1 MVTETDILGTITF
14 LLPVITLFIGFLILK
29 WDALR
34 VALAAWIVE
43 VIVVLVAYPEA
54 SIMRAT
60 VWANFDLWTGY
71 AVLWTGFVFRMM
83 YTNTGLL
90 QRLIDVLGSLFKH
103 NLGKALTLSAVI
115 GGLIGAFNGFAT
127 YPITIAGIKELKYEP
142 WRAATGYLV
151 YFAWMV
157 PFVSLW
163 IGATIAQVGS
173 HVPIVQLAPVIGVL
187 SIPLVFLSTFGF
199 ARILKIPFKDEHNM
213 QLLLLSIAGALLA
226 IIIFTI
232 IIPQFY
238 LLTLIASSIFI
249 MALLLAYS
257 RSRKLYGE
265 MPQGITK
272 WGMIRPFMPIVIGI
286 VLILVW
292 GIPQVKAFLANFA
305 FTLNLWGFSPIS
317 INLLDNP
324 GFYIFVIALSSYL
337 FLIPPSDPKQK
348 RSNPARDIALASKM
362 SWKTLL
368 TLFFG
373 GGMVGIMISA
383 GQIEA
388 VRNVLVTLGTMGYGV
403 VLVVFSWVAGVVF
416 AQGIP
421 ADLLLS
427 HMQIGVEAAV
437 GLPLAFAV
445 AIVAL
450 VVMGPAN
457 PLKPSLLSYTAVI
470 AGAPEE
476 DHPKMFRTALIWQ
489 LAAMVIIVVEVAI
502 AIALFF

>member
-1 MVTETDILGTITF
+1 MVTETDIIGTITF
-14 LLPVITLFIGFLILK
+14 LLPVITLFIGFLVLK

-43 VIVVLVAYPEA
+43 VIVVLVAYPDA

-60 VWANFDLWTGY
+60 VWANIDLWTGY
-71 AVLWTGFVFRMM
+71 AVLWTGFVFRQM

-103 NLGKALTLSAVI
+103 NLGKALTLSGVI

-127 YPITIAGIKELKYEP
+127 YPVTIAGIKELKYEP
-142 WRAATGYLV
+142 WRAAAGYLV

-163 IGATIAQVGS
+163 IGATIAHVGS
-173 HVPIVQLAPVIGVL
+173 HLPIEQLVPYIGGL

-199 ARILKIPFKDEHNM
+199 AKILKVPFREEHNM
-213 QLLLLSIAGALLA
+213 QLILLSIAGAVLG
-226 IIIFTI
+226 IVIFTLL
-232 IIPQFY
+232 IPTYY
-238 LLTLIASSIFI
+238 LLTLIFTSLFI
-249 MALLLAYS
+249 LAFLIAYS

-265 MPQGITK
+265 LPK
-272 WGMIRPFMPIVIGI
+272 VSRWGMVKPFMPIVIGI
-286 VLILVW
+286 ILILIW
-292 GIPQVKAFLANFA
+292 GLPQVKAFLAHFNYS
-305 FTLNLWGFSPIS
+305 LELWGFPAIS

-324 GFYIFVIALSSYL
+324 GFYIFI
-337 FLIPPSDPKQK
+337 
-348 RSNPARDIALASKM
+348 IALASYLFIIPVSEVKHRKSNPAKDIGLASIM

-383 GQIEA
+383 GQITA
-388 VRNVLVTLGTMGYGV
+388 VRDIMITLGSLGYGV
-403 VLVVFSWVAGVVF
+403 GLVVFSWIAGIVF

-427 HMQIGVEAAV
+427 SMQVGAGAAIGV
-437 GLPLAFAV
+437 PLAFLV
-445 AIVAL
+445 GIVAL

-457 PLKPSLLSYTAVI
+457 PLKPSLLSYSAVI
-470 AGAPEE
+470 AEAPDE
-476 DHPKMFRTALIWQ
+476 DHPKMFRTALVWQ
-489 LAAMVIIVVEVAI
+489 IAAMVIIAIEVAI
-502 AIALFF
+502 AITFFY

>member
-1 MVTETDILGTITF
+1 MVTETDILGAITF
-14 LLPVITLFIGFLILK
+14 LLPVITLFIGFLVLK

-34 VALAAWIVE
+34 VSLAAWIVE
-43 VIVVLVAYPEA
+43 VIIVLVAYPEA

-60 VWANFDLWTGY
+60 VWANFNLWTGY
-71 AVLWTGFVFRMM
+71 AVLWTGFVFLQM

-103 NLGKALTLSAVI
+103 NLGKALTLSGVI

-127 YPITIAGIKELKYEP
+127 YPVTIAGLKELKYEN

-173 HVPIVQLAPVIGVL
+173 HVPIVQLVPYLGAL

-199 ARILKIPFKDEHNM
+199 ARILKISLKEEHNM
-213 QLLLLSIAGALLA
+213 QLLLLSIAGALLG
-226 IIIFTI
+226 IVIFTL
-232 IIPQFY
+232 IIPQYY
-238 LLTLIASSIFI
+238 LLTLIFTSVFI
-249 MALLLAYS
+249 LLFLVAYS
-257 RSRKLYGE
+257 RRKNLHGE
-265 MPQGITK
+265 IPKGVTK
-272 WGMIRPFMPIVIGI
+272 WGLFKPFMPIIIGI
-286 VLILVW
+286 VVIIIW
-292 GIPQVKAFLANFA
+292 GLPQVTAFLNKFS
-305 FTLNLWGFSPIS
+305 FTLNLWGFPPVT
-317 INLLDNP
+317 INLLNNP
-324 GFYIFVIALSSYL
+324 GFYIFVIALASYL
-337 FLIPPSDPKQK
+337 FLIPVSEVKHK
-348 RSNPARDIALASKM
+348 VSNPAKDIALASKM

-388 VRNVLVTLGTMGYGV
+388 VRNVLITLGTLGYGV
-403 VLVVFSWVAGVVF
+403 VLVVFSWISGIVF
-416 AQGIP
+416 AQGLP

-427 HMQIGVEAAV
+427 TMQVGAEVAV
-437 GLPLAFAV
+437 GLPLAFLV
-445 AIVAL
+445 GIVAL

-457 PLKPSLLSYTAVI
+457 PLKPSLLYYTATI
-470 AGAPEE
+470 AEAPES

-489 LAAMVIIVVEVAI
+489 FAAMLIIAVEVAI
-502 AIALFF
+502 AITFIF